1 MNLTVY
7 RRARR
12 ALATLCV
19 VWLATNAALAQDPRA
34 TAAQAAARDW
44 LELTDRGNAQASWAT
59 AGKKFQAAL
68 PASGWADSLKKA
80 RAPFGAITSRA
91 IFKTVFQTT
100 FPGAP
105 EGDYAL
111 IDYTTNF
118 AGRPAAH
125 ETVTLERET
134 DGAWRVVGYYIR

>member
-1 MNLTVY
+1 MNLTGY
-7 RRARR
+7 LRARR
-12 ALATLCV
+12 VFGALCV
-19 VWLATNAALAQDPRA
+19 AWLATSAAVAQDPRA

-44 LELTDRGNAQASWAT
+44 LALTDRGDAQGSWDA
-59 AGKKFQAAL
+59 AGKKFQAVL
-68 PASGWADSLKKA
+68 PATGWADSLKKA
-80 RAPFGAITSRA
+80 RAPFGPTANRA

-105 EGDYAL
+105 EGDYVL

-118 AGRPAAH
+118 AGKPAAH